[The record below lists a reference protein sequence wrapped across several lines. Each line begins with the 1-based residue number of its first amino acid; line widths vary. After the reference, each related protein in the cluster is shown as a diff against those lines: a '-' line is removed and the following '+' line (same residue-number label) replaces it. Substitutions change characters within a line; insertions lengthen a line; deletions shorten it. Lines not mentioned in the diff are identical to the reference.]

1 VAATLALIP
10 NALTVLRLL
19 LIPVFVTILLQ
30 ADGDASWPAGL
41 VFAACGLTD
50 QLDGWLARR
59 WEVESTFGKFADPLA
74 DRLTIDAAVVVLF
87 LVDRLP
93 WPALAVIL
101 ARDALLV
108 GGYRLVMPRGYEFSV
123 SLLGKVA
130 TWVLY
135 AATALVMV
143 PSESTEWPLSLFW
156 AGLALAILAAGFY
169 VAGAART
176 VRR

>member
-1 VAATLALIP
+1 MAAALAQIP
-10 NALTVLRLL
+10 NGLTILRLL
-19 LIPVFVTILLQ
+19 LIPVFVTILVQ
-30 ADGDASWPAGL
+30 ADGDASWPGGL

-59 WEVESTFGKFADPLA
+59 WQVESTFGKFADPLA

-87 LVDRLP
+87 VVDRLP

-123 SLLGKVA
+123 SFLGKLA

-135 AATALVMV
+135 ASVALVMV
-143 PSESTEWPLSLFW
+143 TAEATEWPLLLFW
-156 AGLALAILAAGFY
+156 TGLALATLAAAFY
-169 VAGAART
+169 VAAAMRT